1 MKKTVLS
8 VLLALVLV
16 LSLTVT
22 AFAAVIDDNVAH
34 PNYTYI
40 GGTRST
46 FEVNT
51 FSCICYGSV
60 ECKANVVKAKVK
72 LQLQKDVDGVWTTVE
87 TWEET
92 VNGASCALEETASI
106 SPFSTYRLKATF
118 TAYTST
124 DSEST
129 TRYAYE

>member
-16 LSLTVT
+16 LSLAVT

-40 GGTRST
+40 GKTGST
-46 FEVNT
+46 FEVKT
-51 FSCICYGSV
+51 FSCICSADMSCRASV
-60 ECKANVVKAKVK
+60 TKVKIK

-106 SPFSTYRLKATF
+106 SPFGTYRLKATF